1 MTPKV
6 EAIRKINV
14 GFRSNG
20 DLTRD
25 VLEESLMLTSDQNIS
40 DLDYTVLF
48 RVKDAGQFLFNLRN
62 PEETVKV
69 ISESVLREV
78 VGKTRLEDLLTV
90 SRQSV
95 ERESRTLLQDLL
107 DEYEAGILIQS
118 IQLQDVNPPKEV
130 IDAFDDVQKARQD
143 KEKTVNQAE
152 AYSNTIVPEARGKAE
167 KILQEAEGY
176 KNKLI
181 KQAEGEASR
190 FTQVL
195 KTYQSAEETTRKR
208 IYLETMRDVLSN
220 STKVMI
226 DNDSGNGVVPYLPL
240 NELTK
245 NKNNGSVNEN

>member
-1 MTPKV
+1 MC
-6 EAIRKINV
+6 
-14 GFRSNG
+14 
-20 DLTRD
+20 
-25 VLEESLMLTSDQNIS
+25 
-40 DLDYTVLF
+40 TVLF
-48 RVKDAGQFLFNLRN
+48 RVKDAGQVLFNLRD

>member
-1 MTPKV
+1 
-6 EAIRKINV
+6 
-14 GFRSNG
+14 
-20 DLTRD
+20 
-25 VLEESLMLTSDQNIS
+25 MLTSDQNIS

-48 RVKDAGQFLFNLRN
+48 RVKDAGQFLFNLRD

-95 ERESRTLLQDLL
+95 ERESRTILQDLL

>member
-1 MTPKV
+1 M
-6 EAIRKINV
+6 
-14 GFRSNG
+14 
-20 DLTRD
+20 RD
-25 VLEESLMLTSDQNIS
+25 
-40 DLDYTVLF
+40 
-48 RVKDAGQFLFNLRN
+48 

-190 FTQVL
+190 FLQVL
-195 KTYQSAEETTRKR
+195 ETYQSAKSTTKKR
-208 IYLETMRDVLSN
+208 IYLETMRDVLKNSN
-220 STKVMI
+220 KVMI
-226 DNDSGNGVVPYLPL
+226 DKDSGNGVVPYLPL

-245 NKNNGSVNEN
+245 NKNSESQNEN

>member
-1 MTPKV
+1 MLSLALLKP
-6 EAIRKINV
+6 N
-14 GFRSNG
+14 
-20 DLTRD
+20 
-25 VLEESLMLTSDQNIS
+25 EE
-40 DLDYTVLF
+40 
-48 RVKDAGQFLFNLRN
+48 R
-62 PEETVKV
+62 
-69 ISESVLREV
+69 
-78 VGKTRLEDLLTV
+78 
-90 SRQSV
+90 
-95 ERESRTLLQDLL
+95 
-107 DEYEAGILIQS
+107 
-118 IQLQDVNPPKEV
+118 
-130 IDAFDDVQKARQD
+130 QKARQD

-245 NKNNGSVNEN
+245 NKNNGSLNEN